1 MHVLVV
7 LTYGVSFKEWRDNGL
22 LDREMKLYEK
32 LSKERGVHF
41 LHSPASTNQLIYK
54 IQMRLTFQAGNNTTW
69 INRCTDISNDPRTTG
84 ISNITLLE
92 IAG

>member
-7 LTYGVSFKEWRDNGL
+7 LTYGVSFKEWRNNGL

-41 LHSPASTNQLIYK
+41 TFLSFGNSEDTN
-54 IQMRLTFQAGNNTTW
+54 
-69 INRCTDISNDPRTTG
+69 
-84 ISNITLLE
+84 TLKKN
-92 IAG
+92 